1 MTEAEYQ
8 KLKRRIWRLT
18 GQGHDSVDAIYEK
31 MLEEEAK
38 GKTGD
43 EVMEATREL
52 VRRMVRTLMPTVRL
66 VVSHIERGSGMAFED
81 FMWLQRLEIEGD
93 EEAKA

>member
-18 GQGHDSVDAIYEK
+18 GQGQESVDAVYEK

-43 EVMEATREL
+43 EIMEAVREL
-52 VRRMVRTLMPTVRL
+52 VQRMVRALMPTIRL
-66 VVSHIERGSGMAFED
+66 VVSHIERESGMAFED
-81 FMWLQRLEIEGD
+81 FVWLQQLEIEGD
-93 EEAKA
+93 EEAEA

>member
-18 GQGHDSVDAIYEK
+18 GQGQESVDAVYEK

-43 EVMEATREL
+43 EIMEAVREL
-52 VRRMVRTLMPTVRL
+52 VQRMVRALMPTIRL
-66 VVSHIERGSGMAFED
+66 VVSHIERESGMAFED
-81 FMWLQRLEIEGD
+81 FVWLQHLEIEGD